1 MKKINKKEWMKALEC
16 LDTHLDRPMKLLI
29 VGGGALLLAH
39 DLPLATSDI
48 DAVPFQSDWTL
59 SQLDQKVKEVA
70 EKLHLSPDW
79 LNPYFMSF
87 SYVLPKDYDERLIPI
102 FKGKNMNAFALGVE
116 DLLILKC
123 FAGRERDIEH
133 ARFLIKKCKNLTLIE
148 KHLESLL
155 DQRVPKAQEALDFF
169 DEIKELIGKK

>member
-1 MKKINKKEWMKALEC
+1 
-16 LDTHLDRPMKLLI
+16 
-29 VGGGALLLAH
+29 
-39 DLPLATSDI
+39 
-48 DAVPFQSDWTL
+48 
-59 SQLDQKVKEVA
+59 
-70 EKLHLSPDW
+70 
-79 LNPYFMSF
+79 MSF

-123 FAGRERDIEH
+123 FAGRERDIGH